1 MDAATNAGF
10 LDTWQHKWREIARES
25 ERWHFSCV
33 NTPGPWI
40 SQADL
45 EESKRRNPPAR
56 YRRLWEGVWCSDAGD
71 AISSEDIDA
80 ACTLDGPMLTRDRDL
95 EPYIAGLDLGLKHDH
110 SALVVLSVDIPRRR
124 YRLVD
129 CESWAPPMRGGKIR
143 LEQVKEACKRAADRF
158 NLTGILF
165 DPWQCEFMAE
175 QLVDEGVQMFKFPFT
190 PKNCD
195 AMATSLLDAFSNR
208 RIDMWRDSALVRDL
222 GKLSIVERQKGF
234 KLEATRDEYGHCDRA
249 TALAMLLPW
258 AKEIIQGVFQ
268 IHGPEPQPEIIY
280 TR

>member
-1 MDAATNAGF
+1 MNLNQFFG
-10 LDTWQHKWREIARES
+10 R
-25 ERWHFSCV
+25 V
-33 NTPGPWI
+33 
-40 SQADL
+40 
-45 EESKRRNPPAR
+45 
-56 YRRLWEGVWCSDAGD
+56 WEGVWCSDSGD

-80 ACTLDGPMLTRDRDL
+80 ACTLEGPMLTRDRDF
-95 EPYIAGLDLGLKHDH
+95 EPFIGGLDLGLKHDH
-110 SALVVLSVDIPRRR
+110 SALIVLGLDMLRRR
-124 YRLVD
+124 FRLAH

-143 LEQVKEACKRAADRF
+143 LEVVKEACKQAAARF
-158 NLTGILF
+158 NLMGILF

-175 QLVDEGVQMFKFPFT
+175 QLSNEGVRMYKYPFT

-208 RIDMWRDSALVRDL
+208 RIDLYRDPALIRDL

-258 AKEIIQGVFQ
+258 ANEIFQGVFQ
-268 IHGPEPQPEIIY
+268 FYHEPEPEIL
-280 TR
+280 RA